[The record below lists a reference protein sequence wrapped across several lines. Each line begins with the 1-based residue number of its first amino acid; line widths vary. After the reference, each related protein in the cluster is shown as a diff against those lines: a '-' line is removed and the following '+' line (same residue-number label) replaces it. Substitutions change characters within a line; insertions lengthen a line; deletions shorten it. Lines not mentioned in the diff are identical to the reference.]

1 MELEKH
7 AYLTKKISMPIYLCD
22 SQCPWPRS
30 TNENTD
36 RLIRQYFPKKLIY
49 QYIQKSSQAK
59 SQIN

>member
-1 MELEKH
+1 MKLAKH
-7 AYLTKKISMPIYLCD
+7 TYLTKVIGMFVYFCNP
-22 SQCPWPRS
+22 QRPWQRS